1 VWRLARGLGLN
12 VLKFGN
18 CTLLSG
24 TRQLLLDDQPVPLG
38 GRAFDLLHF
47 MARHPDR
54 VIDKDELL
62 AAVWPGVM
70 VTENN
75 LNVQV
80 AALRRVLG
88 RQILVTVPG
97 RGFRFGMEVSTGAED
112 GAAPPGLGR
121 SSIAVLPFE
130 NLSGDPAQDYLADG
144 MAEDVITALAR
155 FKQLVVVARNSSF
168 VFKHRH
174 VDVRQVGRE
183 LGVRYVLEGSV
194 RRAGEQIRLTAQL
207 IGASQG
213 THLWAEHFDGA
224 WQNLFAL
231 QDAITA
237 KVVGAVEPAIRQSEI
252 EQARRKRPGSL
263 DAHDLWLRAL
273 PQLEAMQPQANE
285 RALGL
290 LQEALAIDPNFA
302 PALAYAAWCYEQ
314 RLTRQWPGA
323 DPSQRH
329 TAIDLARRALALGQ
343 GDANVLAHAGFVL
356 VLLQGDVRTGL
367 SALQR
372 ACEIN
377 PNHAAVLSMAGTANV
392 LAGPLELATRFL
404 ERSLLLSPADP
415 SRYRNLTALACAHH
429 LEGDHMG
436 ALELATESLIT
447 HGAWEWTW
455 MIVAG
460 AAAALGQ
467 TGRAQEALVQ
477 VEGTLPGFSLAHP
490 IMDACSIPQRV
501 EVLKGYLREAGA
513 AD

>member
-1 VWRLARGLGLN
+1 MT
-12 VLKFGN
+12 VLKFGA

-24 TRQLLLDDQPVPLG
+24 TRQLLLDDQPVALG

-47 MARHPDR
+47 MAQHPDR
-54 VIDKDELL
+54 VIGKDELL
-62 AAVWPGVM
+62 AAVWPGVV

-88 RQILVTVPG
+88 GQILVTVAG
-97 RGFRFGMEVSTGAED
+97 RGFRFGLEVSNPAVG

-121 SSIAVLPFE
+121 SSVAVLPFE

-194 RRAGEQIRLTAQL
+194 RRAGDQVRLTAQL
-207 IGASQG
+207 IDASLG
-213 THLWAEHFDGA
+213 THLWAENFDGA
-224 WQNLFAL
+224 WQNLFEL

-237 KVVGAVEPAIRQSEI
+237 KVVGAVEPAIRQLEI
-252 EQARRKRPGSL
+252 EQACRKRPGSL

-290 LQEALAIDPNFA
+290 LQEALALDPNFA

-314 RLTRQWPGA
+314 RLVRQWPSA
-323 DPSQRH
+323 EPSQRH
-329 TAIDLARRALALGQ
+329 VAIDLARRALAQGQ

-356 VLLQGDVRTGL
+356 VLLRGDVRTGL
-367 SALQR
+367 SALQQ

-377 PNHAAVLSMAGTANV
+377 PNHAGVLGMAGTANV
-392 LAGPLELATRFL
+392 MAGPLDLATRLL
-404 ERSLLLSPADP
+404 ERSLMLSPTDP
-415 SRYRNLTALACAHH
+415 SKYRMLTALACVHH
-429 LEGDHMG
+429 LEGDHVG
-436 ALELATESLIT
+436 ALELATESLVT
-447 HGAWEWTW
+447 HSTWEWTW
-455 MIVAG
+455 LTIAG
-460 AAAALGQ
+460 AAAALNQ
-467 TGRAQEALVQ
+467 ATRAQEALVQ
-477 VEGTLPGFSLAHP
+477 VDRELPGFTTSHS
-490 IMDACSIPQRV
+490 IVDAFSIPQRA
-501 EVLKGYLREAGA
+501 EMLKGYLRKAGA
-513 AD
+513 TD